1 MRVVLTY
8 QDGDPAEHVERDEAL
23 PGRRRRRRR
32 RGRGHA
38 ALGVAVARRGG
49 AGLQI
54 RGDGRRVVA
63 ADELVAPHRPR
74 SRPPAA
80 ARLRQRPFIGR
91 SSSAHEHKPGAAGN
105 TYRIQQLQQVRDK
118 MRRGR
123 CGAPPHL
130 TTCANHSPVDSW
142 SWWRGSARLVPLPSV
157 LCFHPSPLFCTS

>member
-1 MRVVLTY
+1 VVLTY

-23 PGRRRRRRR
+23 PVPGRRRRRRRRR
-32 RGRGHA
+32 RGREHA

-105 TYRIQQLQQVRDK
+105 TYNT
-118 MRRGR
+118 
-123 CGAPPHL
+123 A
-130 TTCANHSPVDSW
+130 TT
-142 SWWRGSARLVPLPSV
+142 SA
-157 LCFHPSPLFCTS
+157 